1 MLVLNVENKIFD
13 IRKMDT
19 GSRTDEYKNRIMVKQ
34 FTVKIDVILIYN
46 DFRLLDSCG
55 RSKFV

>member
-46 DFRLLDSCG
+46 VLDC
-55 RSKFV
+55 

>member
-1 MLVLNVENKIFD
+1 MPVLNVENKIFD

-19 GSRTDEYKNRIMVKQ
+19 GSRTDEYKNRIMVKR

-46 DFRLLDSCG
+46 VLDC
-55 RSKFV
+55 